1 MNRQTPLQRRNFLKL
16 MSIGA
21 ASLALPGAKA
31 LAATNPAKPAR
42 PNIIIV
48 LTDDQGWGDVGYN
61 GHPHIKTPHL
71 DAMAK
76 AGMRFDRF
84 YAAASTC
91 SPTRATCLNG
101 RNNWRVNITSPLR
114 IGEAHLTA
122 EEITLPEAIKASGYI
137 SGHFGKWHIGG
148 FTDEAGVHKMTPG
161 MAGFDHWF
169 STPNV
174 LPTYDPY
181 AKGYKAGTKEMYW
194 DNGRNIPMEEA
205 RKDPALRGD
214 DAAIV
219 MNKAMGFIR
228 TQAKAVKPFF
238 AFVCFHNVH
247 TPLGRNPEL
256 IKLYPKCSTQEQTYF
271 SNITAIDTQVGRLR
285 KELRTLGIADN
296 TMLWFASDNGPNLK
310 GKKNVKFAKAQ
321 GGKFNYTPIGSTGA
335 FRGWKRHM
343 HEGGVRVPGI
353 LEWPAKIKTGRIT
366 SFPAVTT
373 DYFPT
378 VLDALGIP
386 LPKDRAYDGISLMPL
401 IEGDAVRR
409 KKAIGFH
416 CNGWDAWTEHQYKIV
431 RQNKKAEWELYDL
444 LEDPFEEHDL
454 AKTKSDV
461 VGRMVHEF
469 SSWAASC
476 EKEAAAIAKKYP
488 PLPKA
493 PKPPRT
499 PKASGGTDKKP
510 KKDKVKKDKPKT

>member
-1 MNRQTPLQRRNFLKL
+1 MKSKRPLQRRGFLKL
-16 MSIGA
+16 LSFSA
-21 ASLALPGAKA
+21 ASLALPGATAQAAPKA
-31 LAATNPAKPAR
+31 SR
-42 PNIIIV
+42 PNIIFV
-48 LTDDQGWGDVGYN
+48 MTDDQGWGDVGYN
-61 GHPHIKTPHL
+61 GHPHIKTPSL

-101 RNNWRVNITSPLR
+101 RNNWRVNISSPLR
-114 IGEAHLTA
+114 IGEAHLPA
-122 EEITLPEAIKASGYI
+122 EEITLPEAIKSAGYV
-137 SGHFGKWHIGG
+137 SGHFGKWHVGG
-148 FTDEAGVHKMTPG
+148 FTKEAGVHMMTPG

-181 AKGYKAGTKEMYW
+181 AKGFKAGTKEMYW

-205 RKDPALRGD
+205 RKDPTLRGD

-228 TQAKAVKPFF
+228 TQAKANKPFMTF
-238 AFVCFHNVH
+238 IWLHNVH

-256 IKLYPKCSTQEQTYF
+256 IKLYPKCSSQEQTYF
-271 SNITAIDTQVGRLR
+271 SNITAIDIQVGRLR
-285 KELRTLGIADN
+285 KELRTLGIAEN
-296 TMLWFASDNGPNLK
+296 TMLWFTSDNGPNLK
-310 GKKNVKFAKAQ
+310 GKKIVKFAKAQ

-335 FRGWKRHM
+335 FRGYKRHM
-343 HEGGVRVPGI
+343 HEGGTRVPGI
-353 LEWPAKIKTGRIT
+353 LEWPAKIKVGRIT
-366 SFPAVTT
+366 NFPAVTT

-401 IEGDAVRR
+401 VEGTATRR
-409 KKAIGFH
+409 KTPIGFH

-431 RQNKKAEWELYDL
+431 RQGKKAEWELYDL
-444 LEDPFEEHDL
+444 LEDPFEEHNL
-454 AKTKSDV
+454 AKTKPEV
-461 VGRMVHEF
+461 VARLLMDYTA
-469 SSWAASC
+469 WAASC
-476 EKEAAAIAKKYP
+476 AAEGEKYAKRYP
-488 PLPKA
+488 PLPRV
-493 PKPPRT
+493 PKPTT
-499 PKASGGTDKKP
+499 PKKKKP
-510 KKDKVKKDKPKT
+510 PKEKKDKSKGKTK